1 MTNNS
6 NMILLLISIIVV
18 VLAGICYLEFKKIKI
33 ELDKHKEILT
43 MYKEKI
49 ELLLNLN
56 EKIMNNK
63 DIQST
68 NYNYDIPPPTENTLS
83 QSEDIRTKLDND
95 DIQMMKTHIDNS
107 IEVEEVKVDE
117 VEEVKV
123 DEVEEV
129 EVDEVD
135 EVDEVEEVEV
145 EEVTVDEVEVEEVEV
160 EVNKVDEVEVD
171 EVEVNKVDDIDD
183 NIEINNIQIDS
194 ETILN
199 ISDDISIDNI
209 MDNISDND
217 LEDIDIVHNNAKVE
231 IYDEYIQ
238 KSVKELRDILSDKG
252 LQLSGNKSKL
262 VNRIIENM

>member
-33 ELDKHKEILT
+33 ELDKHKEILS

-56 EKIMNNK
+56 EKIVNNGK
-63 DIQST
+63 QSE
-68 NYNYDIPPPTENTLS
+68 NYNYDIPPPTENILS
-83 QSEDIRTKLDND
+83 QSEDIRTKSDND
-95 DIQMMKTHIDNS
+95 DIQMMNTHIDNS
-107 IEVEEVKVDE
+107 IEVQEVDDIK
-117 VEEVKV
+117 VEEVANEV
-123 DEVEEV
+123 DIVEEV
-129 EVDEVD
+129 ANEVVNEVDEVD
-135 EVDEVEEVEV
+135 EVDSIQV
-145 EEVTVDEVEVEEVEV
+145 
-160 EVNKVDEVEVD
+160 
-171 EVEVNKVDDIDD
+171 D
-183 NIEINNIQIDS
+183 NILDN
-194 ETILN
+194 ETTLN

-209 MDNISDND
+209 INNVSDND

-231 IYDEYIQ
+231 VYDEYIQ

>member
-33 ELDKHKEILT
+33 ELDKHKEILS

-56 EKIMNNK
+56 EKIMNNS
-63 DIQST
+63 DTQST
-68 NYNYDIPPPTENTLS
+68 NYTNNIPISSENTLS
-83 QSEDIRTKLDND
+83 QSEDIRTNLDNE
-95 DIQMMKTHIDNS
+95 DIQMMKSHIDNS
-107 IEVEEVKVDE
+107 IEVDE
-117 VEEVKV
+117 V

-135 EVDEVEEVEV
+135 EV
-145 EEVTVDEVEVEEVEV
+145 
-160 EVNKVDEVEVD
+160 EVNEVD
-171 EVEVNKVDDIDD
+171 EVDDIDD
-183 NIEINNIQIDS
+183 IQIDS
-194 ETILN
+194 ETTLN

-217 LEDIDIVHNNAKVE
+217 LEDIDIVHNNPKVE

-252 LQLSGNKSKL
+252 LQLSGNKTKL